1 MAGLSGSGKSRAV
14 ENCVKDKNTVILN
27 AYPEDF
33 TSVKNAR
40 RIIGTDNILKF
51 LNGILENPYKREEK
65 DLLYIVIDE
74 LLVLCSCKPV
84 VQAISQLL
92 AVGRHYGV
100 FLIGISQVSTKTDVP
115 FKQLFSSRASFF
127 QADPSAYSTVL
138 GCNVGDVRLK
148 RREFILLSDQLVTG
162 VTYDTQYT

>member
-33 TSVKNAR
+33 ASVKNAR

-65 DLLYIVIDE
+65 TNDFYHSDYSVICRNAAWSIGKNIAFNA
-74 LLVLCSCKPV
+74 VL
-84 VQAISQLL
+84 
-92 AVGRHYGV
+92 
-100 FLIGISQVSTKTDVP
+100 P
-115 FKQLFSSRASFF
+115 FF
-127 QADPSAYSTVL
+127 
-138 GCNVGDVRLK
+138 
-148 RREFILLSDQLVTG
+148 
-162 VTYDTQYT
+162 